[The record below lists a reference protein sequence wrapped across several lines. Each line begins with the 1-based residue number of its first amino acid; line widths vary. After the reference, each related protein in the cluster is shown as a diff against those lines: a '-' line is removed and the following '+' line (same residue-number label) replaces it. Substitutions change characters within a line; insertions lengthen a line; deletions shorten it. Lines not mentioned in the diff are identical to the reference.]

1 MSVRHLLV
9 VGGQRCGTTWLHD
22 ALAGHPQIAMARP
35 ARPEPKIFLTDEVAA
50 RGRAW
55 YEETY
60 FAHATDE
67 PIRGEKSTSYLDVPE
82 AAGRARA
89 VLGDPFVVAQLRDP
103 VARAVSHWA
112 FSTDN
117 GFERRPLTEVLEANL
132 EGPLA
137 WDGADVSVSPVAYLE
152 RGRYVEHLRPWAT
165 EYGDDLRVQFFE
177 EVVGDPDRIGELY
190 GWLGVADDVRPDG
203 LTSAVNRTGTD
214 APDLPDELV
223 ARLRSYFAESDRALA
238 DLLGRDLPWPTA

>member
-9 VGGQRCGTTWLHD
+9 IGGQRCGTTWLHD

-35 ARPEPKIFLTDEVAA
+35 SRPEPKVFLSDESTAG
-50 RGRAW
+50 GRAW

-67 PIRGEKSTSYLDVPE
+67 PIRGEKSTSYLEVPE
-82 AAGRARA
+82 ASARARA
-89 VLGDPFVVAQLRDP
+89 MLGDPFIVAQLRDP

-117 GFERRPLTEVLEANL
+117 GFEERPLEEVLEANL
-132 EGPLA
+132 AGPLP
-137 WDGADVSVSPVAYLE
+137 WEGEGVSVSPVAYLE
-152 RGRYVEHLRPWAT
+152 RGRYIDYLRPWAA
-165 EYGDDLRVQFFE
+165 EYADDLRVQFFE
-177 EVVGDPDRIGELY
+177 EVVGHPDRIGELY

-203 LTSAVNRTGTD
+203 LTSAVNSTGTD
-214 APDLPDELV
+214 TPDLPADLV
-223 ARLRSYFAESDRALA
+223 ARLRAYFAESDRALA
-238 DLLGRDLPWPTA
+238 DLLGRALPWPTA